1 MIPFWG
7 AILAMTLLVIR
18 WLSFLL
24 LARVFNREVQLL
36 KLPIDPDVFKLRL
49 RLDYMVIG
57 SIAFSALPVIIDI
70 AIVLGFFGWRELVSN
85 IFLWA
90 GYLINNA
97 LAVYLFA
104 YLIYSIYRLADDS
117 EDELEVLERRQIE
130 TKKRR

>member
-7 AILAMTLLVIR
+7 AILAMALLVIR
-18 WLSFLL
+18 GLSFRL

-49 RLDYMVIG
+49 RLHYMVIG
-57 SIAFSALPVIIDI
+57 SIVFSALPVIIDI

-85 IFLWA
+85 IFLCA

>member
-7 AILAMTLLVIR
+7 AVLAMTLLVIR
-18 WLSFLL
+18 GLSFRL
-24 LARVFNREVQLL
+24 LARVFNRQVQLL
-36 KLPIDPDVFKLRL
+36 KLPIDPDVFKFRL
-49 RLDYMVIG
+49 RLHYMVIG
-57 SIAFSALPVIIDI
+57 SIVFSALPVIIDI

-90 GYLINNA
+90 GYLMNNA

>member
-7 AILAMTLLVIR
+7 AVLAMTLLIIR

-24 LARVFNREVQLL
+24 LARVFNRQVQLL
-36 KLPIDPDVFKLRL
+36 KLPIDPDVFKFRL

-90 GYLINNA
+90 GYLMNNA

-117 EDELEVLERRQIE
+117 EDKLEVLERRQIE